1 MVNKTKI
8 IATIGPASADQD
20 GIDKLILAGAN
31 LFRFNLKHNTTEWH
45 QKTINLVLER
55 SRQIG
60 KIVGIIVDIP
70 KPEMATI
77 IYNADFIAL
86 SYIRDAYE
94 VEELRKILDEKGIGV
109 KIIAKIENGDAIKNL
124 SDIAEISD
132 AIMIARGDLG
142 VEVPIEQ
149 LAFWQ
154 KTIINWCRTK
164 NKPVIVAT
172 QMLQS
177 MVNNPTPTRAEAT
190 DVANAIFDGTDAIML
205 SEESAIGKYPVQSVE
220 QMMKICMFCE
230 GRMEMKKVVKLSK
243 SPTEILIAAASM
255 IVEKSE
261 ELPIRAVVV
270 FSQSGNTVREL
281 SSNRLKTPI
290 VAITDNQEIL
300 QLLSLSFGV
309 LPYYKKFENTEF
321 RIEDPVFDELVGK
334 GILTKGEAILVIHG
348 NNWLSAGSTSDISLK
363 TL

>member
-1 MVNKTKI
+1 MIKKTKI
-8 IATIGPASADQD
+8 IATIGPASSSQEV
-20 GIDKLILAGAN
+20 IDKLILAGTN

-45 QKTINLVLER
+45 QKTVDLVIEKA
-55 SRQIG
+55 RQIG

-70 KPEMATI
+70 KVEMGTLI
-77 IYNADFIAL
+77 NNVDFIAL
-86 SYIRDAYE
+86 SYIRSADE
-94 VEELRKILDEKGIGV
+94 VLSLRKLLAEKGFGA

-124 SDIAEISD
+124 SEIAEKSD

-142 VEVPIEQ
+142 IEVPIEQ

-154 KTIINWCRTK
+154 KTIINWCRSK

-177 MVNNPTPTRAEAT
+177 MVNNPTPSRAEAT
-190 DVANAIFDGTDAIML
+190 DVANAVFDGTDAIML
-205 SEESAIGKYPVQSVE
+205 SEESAIGKYPVEAVE
-220 QMMKICMFCE
+220 QMVKICVFCE
-230 GRMEMKKVVKLSK
+230 GRMEVKKVVKLSK
-243 SPTEILIAAASM
+243 SPTEILVSAASM

-261 ELPIRAVVV
+261 ELPISAVVV
-270 FSQSGNTVREL
+270 FSQSGNTVRVL

-309 LPYYKKFENTEF
+309 VPYFKKFESIHF
-321 RIEDPVFDELVGK
+321 RIEDPVFDELVNED
-334 GILTKGEAILVIHG
+334 ILKRGNSILVVHG
-348 NNWLSAGSTSDISLK
+348 NNWLSAGATSDISLK